1 MSCAIL
7 YPLLLLLFSC
17 DCIAEIRQEENEV
30 WAKGTENLNV
40 KKRNA
45 VLTPGGFQTHII
57 TGIQSELA
65 QLKSTV
71 SSLTNRLQI
80 TEEQLKQ
87 FRRNEYKVAFGATLG
102 STDNFGPFNTPVT
115 LVYNNVYLNEG
126 RAYNPNNGIFTAPV
140 KGAYYFSFSGHNRS
154 SKVLNLGLFK
164 NGEQMVILFNHPL
177 GQIRRDRKRSGEREG
192 GRVGKGPRAGNRT
205 RDARCATAL
214 CNCSMSE
221 AQKKQKSLPVECG
234 SAGNQQS
241 CLITGLYPLLAEMSS
256 TLQSL
261 KASMDQ
267 EQFRRK
273 EEHNIAFSAALGNRG
288 DVGPFNTDVTLV
300 YQRVFLNA
308 GSCYNTATGIF
319 TASVKGVYFFSLSGH
334 NQNHGSKT

>member
-1 MSCAIL
+1 
-7 YPLLLLLFSC
+7 
-17 DCIAEIRQEENEV
+17 
-30 WAKGTENLNV
+30 
-40 KKRNA
+40 
-45 VLTPGGFQTHII
+45 
-57 TGIQSELA
+57 
-65 QLKSTV
+65 
-71 SSLTNRLQI
+71 
-80 TEEQLKQ
+80 
-87 FRRNEYKVAFGATLG
+87 
-102 STDNFGPFNTPVT
+102 
-115 LVYNNVYLNEG
+115 
-126 RAYNPNNGIFTAPV
+126 
-140 KGAYYFSFSGHNRS
+140 
-154 SKVLNLGLFK
+154 
-164 NGEQMVILFNHPL
+164 
-177 GQIRRDRKRSGEREG
+177 
-192 GRVGKGPRAGNRT
+192 
-205 RDARCATAL
+205 
-214 CNCSMSE
+214 MSE

-334 NQNHGSKT
+334 NKSTRIMALRLDKNGVSMTGVFNAPLTDAGIRYESLSNSITVMLEKGDQVSVRLQANTWVFDNDDILTLFTGHLVFPL